1 MSKIRYRFNR
11 KTLNYER
18 AVTSM
23 RTHVF
28 RVLSFLGTA
37 SVIGALAV
45 VIAFKFFDSPKEKQL
60 RRELE
65 KMKLQY
71 NLVNGRVE
79 NMNKVIE
86 DLEHRDDNIYR
97 VIFEAEPIPSDI
109 RKAGFGGVD
118 RYADLEGFDNSQL
131 MLKLTQ
137 KVDRL
142 AKEIYIQS
150 KSFDEVIKMVEGKK
164 QLLASIP
171 AIMPISNKDLSHT
184 PSGFGWRM
192 HPIYKISK
200 MHTGMDFTASLGT
213 IIYATGDGIVEVAD
227 SESAGYGSHVVINH
241 SYGYET
247 LYGHMSKILVK
258 KGQRVQRGEKIGLV
272 GSTGTSTG
280 PHCHYEVI
288 KNGQKINPV
297 NYYFLDLSPQEYATI
312 VSQSDRNNQSFD

>member
-97 VIFEAEPIPSDI
+97 VIFEAEPIPTDI

-150 KSFDEVIKMVEGKK
+150 KSFDEVIKMAEGKK

-184 PSGFGWRM
+184 PSGFGWRI

-258 KGQRVQRGEKIGLV
+258 KGQHVQRGEKIGLV

>member
-97 VIFEAEPIPSDI
+97 VIFEAEPIPTDI

-150 KSFDEVIKMVEGKK
+150 KSFDEVIKMAEGKK

-258 KGQRVQRGEKIGLV
+258 KGQHVQRGEKIGLV

>member
-28 RVLSFLGTA
+28 RVVSFLGTA

-97 VIFEAEPIPSDI
+97 VIFEAEPIPTDI

-150 KSFDEVIKMVEGKK
+150 KSFDEVIKMVDGKK

-184 PSGFGWRM
+184 PSGFGMRM
-192 HPIYKISK
+192 HPIYKIAK
-200 MHTGMDFTASLGT
+200 MHSGMDFTSPSGT
-213 IIYATGDGIVEVAD
+213 PIYATGDAIVELATGD
-227 SESAGYGSHVVINH
+227 GSGYGNHVILDH
-241 SYGYET
+241 SYGYKT
-247 LYGHMSKILVK
+247 VYGHMSKILVI
-258 KGQRVQRGEKIGLV
+258 KGQTVLRGEKIGLV
-272 GSTGTSTG
+272 GSTGLSTG

>member
-45 VIAFKFFDSPKEKQL
+45 VIAFNFFDSPKEKQL

-71 NLVNGRVE
+71 NLVNERIE

-97 VIFEAEPIPSDI
+97 AIFEAEPISNDI

-118 RYADLEGFDNSQL
+118 QYADLEGFDNSQL

-142 AKEIYIQS
+142 TKEIYIQS
-150 KSFDEVIKMVEGKK
+150 KSYDEVIKMVEGKK

-213 IIYATGDGIVEVAD
+213 IIYATGDGTVEVAD
-227 SESAGYGSHVVINH
+227 SKSAGYGSHVVINH
-241 SYGYET
+241 SFGYET
-247 LYGHMSKILVK
+247 LYAHMSKILVK
-258 KGQRVQRGEKIGLV
+258 KGQHVQRGV
-272 GSTGTSTG
+272 
-280 PHCHYEVI
+280 
-288 KNGQKINPV
+288 
-297 NYYFLDLSPQEYATI
+297 LDME
-312 VSQSDRNNQSFD
+312 

>member
-28 RVLSFLGTA
+28 RVVSFLGTA

-97 VIFEAEPIPSDI
+97 VIFEAEPIPTDI

-150 KSFDEVIKMVEGKK
+150 KSFDEVIKMVDGKK

-184 PSGFGWRM
+184 PSGFGMRM
-192 HPIYKISK
+192 HPIYKIAK
-200 MHTGMDFTASLGT
+200 MHSGMDFTSPSGT
-213 IIYATGDGIVEVAD
+213 PIYATGDAIVELATGD
-227 SESAGYGSHVVINH
+227 GSGYGNHVILDH
-241 SYGYET
+241 SYGYKT
-247 LYGHMSKILVK
+247 VYGHMSKILVI
-258 KGQRVQRGEKIGLV
+258 KGQKVLRGEKIGLV
-272 GSTGTSTG
+272 GSTGLSTG

>member
-150 KSFDEVIKMVEGKK
+150 KSFDEVIKMAEGKK

-227 SESAGYGSHVVINH
+227 SESAGYGSHVVIN

-258 KGQRVQRGEKIGLV
+258 KGQHVQRGEKIGLV

>member
-150 KSFDEVIKMVEGKK
+150 KSFDEVIKMAEGKK

-258 KGQRVQRGEKIGLV
+258 KGQLVQRGEKIGLV

>member
-142 AKEIYIQS
+142 AKEIYIES

-258 KGQRVQRGEKIGLV
+258 KGQHVQRGEKIGLV

>member
-150 KSFDEVIKMVEGKK
+150 KSFDEVIKMAEGKK

-258 KGQRVQRGEKIGLV
+258 KGQHVQRGEKIGLV

>member
-97 VIFEAEPIPSDI
+97 VIFEAEPIPTDI

-258 KGQRVQRGEKIGLV
+258 KGQHVQRGEKIGLV

>member
-28 RVLSFLGTA
+28 RVVSFLGTA

-97 VIFEAEPIPSDI
+97 VIFEAEPIPTDI

-150 KSFDEVIKMVEGKK
+150 KSFDEVIKMVDGKK

-258 KGQRVQRGEKIGLV
+258 KGQHVQRGEKIGLV

>member
-241 SYGYET
+241 SYGYKT

-258 KGQRVQRGEKIGLV
+258 KGQHVQRGEKIGLV

>member
-45 VIAFKFFDSPKEKQL
+45 VIAFNFFDSPKEKQL

-71 NLVNGRVE
+71 NLVNERIE

-97 VIFEAEPIPSDI
+97 AIFEAEPISNDI

-118 RYADLEGFDNSQL
+118 QYADLEGFDNSQL

-142 AKEIYIQS
+142 TKEIYIQS
-150 KSFDEVIKMVEGKK
+150 KSYDEVIKMVEGKK

-213 IIYATGDGIVEVAD
+213 IIYATGDGTVEVAD
-227 SESAGYGSHVVINH
+227 SKSAGYGSHVVINH
-241 SYGYET
+241 SFGYET
-247 LYGHMSKILVK
+247 LYAHMSKILVK
-258 KGQRVQRGEKIGLV
+258 KGQHVQRGEKIGLV

>member
-150 KSFDEVIKMVEGKK
+150 KSFDEVIKMAEGKK

-258 KGQRVQRGEKIGLV
+258 KGQHVQRGEKIGLV
-272 GSTGTSTG
+272 GNTGTSTG

>member
-150 KSFDEVIKMVEGKK
+150 KSFDEVIKMAEGKK

-247 LYGHMSKILVK
+247 LYGHMNKILVK
-258 KGQRVQRGEKIGLV
+258 KGQHVQRGEKIGLV

>member
-150 KSFDEVIKMVEGKK
+150 KSFDEVIKMVDGKK

-258 KGQRVQRGEKIGLV
+258 KGQHVQRGEKIGLV

>member
-28 RVLSFLGTA
+28 RVVSFLGTA

-258 KGQRVQRGEKIGLV
+258 KGQHVQRGEKIGLV

>member
-109 RKAGFGGVD
+109 RKAGFGDVD

-150 KSFDEVIKMVEGKK
+150 KSFDEVIKMAEGKK

-258 KGQRVQRGEKIGLV
+258 KGQHVQRGEKIGLV

>member
-28 RVLSFLGTA
+28 RVVSFLGTA

-150 KSFDEVIKMVEGKK
+150 KSFDEVIKMVDGKK

-184 PSGFGWRM
+184 PSGFGMRM
-192 HPIYKISK
+192 HPIYKIAK
-200 MHTGMDFTASLGT
+200 MHSGMDFTSPSGT
-213 IIYATGDGIVEVAD
+213 PIYATGDAIVELATGD
-227 SESAGYGSHVVINH
+227 GSGYGNHVILDH
-241 SYGYET
+241 SYGYKT
-247 LYGHMSKILVK
+247 VYGHMSKILVI
-258 KGQRVQRGEKIGLV
+258 KGQKVLRGEKIGLV
-272 GSTGTSTG
+272 GSTGLSTG

>member
-28 RVLSFLGTA
+28 RVVSFLGTA

-150 KSFDEVIKMVEGKK
+150 KSFDEVIKMVDGKK

-258 KGQRVQRGEKIGLV
+258 KGQHVQRGEKIGLV

>member
-150 KSFDEVIKMVEGKK
+150 KSFDEVIKMGEGKK

-258 KGQRVQRGEKIGLV
+258 KGQHVQRGEKIGLV

>member
-45 VIAFKFFDSPKEKQL
+45 VIAFNFFDSPKEKQL

-71 NLVNGRVE
+71 NLVNERIE

-97 VIFEAEPIPSDI
+97 AIFEAEPISNDI
-109 RKAGFGGVD
+109 RKAGFRGMD
-118 RYADLEGFDNSQL
+118 QYADLEGFGNSQL
-131 MLKLTQ
+131 MLNLTQ

-142 AKEIYIQS
+142 TKEIYIQS
-150 KSFDEVIKMVEGKK
+150 KSYDEVIKMVEGKK

-213 IIYATGDGIVEVAD
+213 IIYATGDGTVEVAD
-227 SESAGYGSHVVINH
+227 SKSAGYGSHVVINH
-241 SYGYET
+241 SFGYET
-247 LYGHMSKILVK
+247 LYAHMSKILVK
-258 KGQRVQRGEKIGLV
+258 KGQHVQRGEKIGLV

>member
-28 RVLSFLGTA
+28 RVVSFLGTA

-258 KGQRVQRGEKIGLV
+258 KGQHVQRGEKIGLV
-272 GSTGTSTG
+272 GSTGTSTD

-312 VSQSDRNNQSFD
+312 VSQSNRNNQSFD

>member
-258 KGQRVQRGEKIGLV
+258 KGQHVQRGEKIGLV

-312 VSQSDRNNQSFD
+312 VSQSNRNNQSFD